1 MDNFN
6 VGRRPNSRRASRP
19 RLWCHIFLNRR
30 HEDFNLVPMLI
41 GHGGKNTKTVNEKT
55 GAKVRIRGKGSGHLE
70 VEGKREAPVPLMV
83 AITSDGEDALQFAQA
98 VQMMT
103 TVLDKANAQF
113 GEFCKQWMMDEGIAS
128 EDMYRYGEMC
138 PEAEN
143 VLSQQG
149 LLQLVPQD
157 SSKLPGFPPPIP
169 SGHTARPPIEHAART
184 PLPTIM
190 ETDNETINDG
200 LVSNDTNSVGL
211 SDRMSDDEAIA
222 EHIESEV
229 LAFLSEATSE

>member
-1 MDNFN
+1 
-6 VGRRPNSRRASRP
+6 
-19 RLWCHIFLNRR
+19 LWCHIFLNNR
-30 HEDFNLVPMLI
+30 HEDFNLVPTLI
-41 GHGGKNTKTVNEKT
+41 GRGGHNTKTVNEAT
-55 GAKVRIRGKGSGHLE
+55 GAKVRIRGKGSGHKE
-70 VEGKREAPVPLMV
+70 VDGAREAPVPLMV
-83 AITSDGEDALQFAQA
+83 AITSDVEDTLQFARA

-103 TVLDKANAQF
+103 TVLDRANAQF
-113 GEFCKQWMMDEGIAS
+113 GMFCKQWNVDEGIAS

-138 PEAEN
+138 KEAEN

-149 LLQLVPQD
+149 LLQLAPQD
-157 SSKLPGFPPPIP
+157 SSSSNIPGFPPPIP
-169 SGHTARPPIEHAART
+169 SGHTTRPPIEHTART

-190 ETDNETINDG
+190 ETVDETINDG

-229 LAFLSEATSE
+229 LAFLSEAASE